1 MHLAM
6 FVGNESRL
14 QMWTN
19 TIPTN
24 LHQGETAN
32 QTAVKKVLPPAVNW
46 HFWPWCNYGCKFC
59 FARFEDIPLADRLPR
74 EIALLV
80 PAMLKQ
86 AGAEKITF
94 VGGEPT
100 LCPFLDELLIESK
113 NVGLTTCIVSNASGL
128 TEEFLTA
135 NANYIDW
142 IGLSIDASNDSLH
155 AKIGRGK
162 RSDLKR
168 ESSHHLAEAREAWI
182 RCKQH
187 GIRMKLNTVVCRHN
201 VNDDMSELVSELRPE
216 RWKIFQVL
224 PVEGQNDDDIDD
236 LLISSNEFQT
246 WVERHSH
253 IEEIGIQFVP
263 ESNDLMRGSYAMMDA
278 IGRFYSNADGGHRYG
293 PSVIEVGVQQA
304 WEDICFF
311 EERFLK
317 RGGIYEWNQPNQAQT
332 EAYE

>member
-1 MHLAM
+1 MNFHLEICPPPLGGVIFRVRRGLKYELYLGP
-6 FVGNESRL
+6 FVGNEFRL

-19 TIPTN
+19 HPN
-24 LHQGETAN
+24 KPPSRRNAHQT
-32 QTAVKKVLPPAVNW
+32 TVKKVLPPAVNW
-46 HFWPWCNYGCKFC
+46 HFWPWCNYGCNSALPGLKHST
-59 FARFEDIPLADRLPR
+59 RDRLPR

-86 AGAEKITF
+86 AGAEKISF

-113 NVGLTTCIVSNASGL
+113 RVGLTTCIVSNASGL
-128 TEEFLTA
+128 TEDFLDA
-135 NANYIDW
+135 NANFIDW

-201 VNDDMSELVSELRPE
+201 VNDDMSELGFR
-216 RWKIFQVL
+216 
-224 PVEGQNDDDIDD
+224 
-236 LLISSNEFQT
+236 T
-246 WVERHSH
+246 
-253 IEEIGIQFVP
+253 
-263 ESNDLMRGSYAMMDA
+263 
-278 IGRFYSNADGGHRYG
+278 
-293 PSVIEVGVQQA
+293 PSRA
-304 WEDICFF
+304 LEDFPSTP
-311 EERFLK
+311 R
-317 RGGIYEWNQPNQAQT
+317 
-332 EAYE
+332 